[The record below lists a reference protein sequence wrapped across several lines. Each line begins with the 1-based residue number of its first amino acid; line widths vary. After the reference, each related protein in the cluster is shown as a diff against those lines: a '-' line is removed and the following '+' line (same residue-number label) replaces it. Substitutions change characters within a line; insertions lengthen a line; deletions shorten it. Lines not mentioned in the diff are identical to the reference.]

1 MQSLRIKISGDVQ
14 GVGYRYFAKRLAD
27 RLGVKGYVRNLRDGS
42 VEVLAQCPD
51 EVTERQFLAG
61 LHDGPPYC
69 SVTGVEYTRED
80 YPREFEGFEITF

>member
-1 MQSLRIKISGDVQ
+1 MKSLRIKISGDVQ

-51 EVTERQFLAG
+51 EASERQFLTG
-61 LHDGPPYC
+61 LEEGPLY
-69 SVTGVEYTRED
+69 SIVTGVDCTEED